1 MLATVDFPTKGV
13 LSMSSNISSLAS
25 ADLDPQYFAK
35 LFAYVFVTG
44 GAMAQGALVNK
55 VGGAAASGFVTGGLG
70 LVFKRALVMSA
81 PLPIKIATGVMVG
94 MNWAVRS
101 PLGGVMFFGPETFKR
116 LVQYFGSGTG
126 GAQPEIAAPTDLK
139 VFDMPGTTVIE
150 KVPPTLGTSDTLSY
164 IFKGAAV
171 GLTIAVGTYAIY
183 KIYQK
188 WNEPNE
194 D

>member
-1 MLATVDFPTKGV
+1 MA
-13 LSMSSNISSLAS
+13 SNISSLAS

-44 GAMAQGALVNK
+44 SAMAQGALVNK

-70 LVFKRALVMSA
+70 LVLKRALVMSA
-81 PLPIKIATGVMVG
+81 PLPIKIASGVLVG

-126 GAQPEIAAPTDLK
+126 GALPEITAPTDLK
-139 VFDMPGTTVIE
+139 VFDLPGTTVIE
-150 KVPPTLGTSDTLSY
+150 KVPPSLGTSDTLSY

-171 GLTIAVGTYAIY
+171 GLGLAVGTYAIY

-188 WNEPNE
+188 WNEPDE